1 MDGTTHLRQFG
12 GGLGGGVPASGA
24 GASVRS
30 GLSPMDITPQGS
42 VGSAASAASNV
53 FVLSPLAGGF
63 GGSAGAQQGGA
74 SVNGGGPTAMP
85 ISPMPF
91 QGFAAAAGAPPSP
104 APMFAVGVAP
114 APAPARPQATSAA
127 ASAFGA
133 APPAFGAGP
142 PPFEARPA
150 STSNGGATTSA
161 SGAAKPLIQI
171 HMPGAREVADM
182 FTAAAAAST
191 ASTAAAFHATG
202 GGGTST
208 SNGGTAATRP
218 ASAAVPATTAAVT
231 AAAVF
236 GAAAKK
242 PGAEGAGEGAG
253 ANGATSSASFRQG
266 ASSNDLQPAKDSG
279 PKLSREPSG
288 SSAGGSGS
296 GGSFTSGSRPANGS
310 SAWAHVPVPPAA
322 GPAPVPAPAPA
333 APAANAAAAPA
344 PTPVSAPASSG
355 PSAAAPDALSLR
367 VYQECYAEM
376 RGRALTG
383 GSAAAEA
390 EATARSVAAR
400 AVELMSAAP
409 TTRMLVEKLIE
420 SGSCAD
426 VMIKAAMDMPEPP
439 RAAPAAAAPPPPP
452 AAPAAAAAAQ
462 PQQPAEAGG
471 PGRAEAA
478 VESMLKE
485 LKMQDQRA
493 AGSAG
498 TAAAPSAPGGSG
510 SPLSVPFVFAAPPG
524 GTSSGAAA
532 PAAAPAAAAR
542 PASAAAGGAS
552 SAGPAPAPAAAAPTA
567 SGPGPQP
574 AVHTHVPFVFGSTG
588 GGAAAPA
595 VPAFTF
601 GGSPPPGAAKP
612 AASTSSTGGGI
623 PFTFGGRS
631 PAAAPEPARPSTSS
645 ASATNVFAAAA
656 ATAAAAFANAG
667 TARPAS
673 AAAATG
679 GASSRSSGP
688 AGQAPPV
695 SSSSGWTNVPRAAAP
710 GAGAESVKFN
720 VGPAASG
727 GVGGVAFG
735 GTGDGAAAAAGG
747 GATPGRTSAKG
758 RAKVTPRKGR
768 APSASGAPAG
778 GVSSAATGGA
788 AAQAGSAALGGGS
801 AFNAS
806 ASAAAAA
813 APAPAPAPATSSA
826 TSASAARAAAAAAS
840 TAEQPQRA
848 GASFSQQQ
856 QQAGDSMPSVQAVRL
871 KRTAD
876 EKKQQG
882 NAKYEQNDFR
892 TAERWYSEAIDLL
905 EQQLPGLGLSEQQ
918 AASLFP
924 NLKTEIAVL
933 YSNRSGA
940 RLMTSKPHSA
950 LADALRAMALDGKFL
965 RAASR
970 AATCHCRLGNF
981 SAAHRVVEAAMER
994 VSLGSP
1000 HYQDICKKL
1009 HEVVDLGSK
1018 ARAATATAVAAASAG
1033 SRDKLQEAAD
1043 GLAAI
1048 RDQVAYCDVVAAA
1061 RAVLALR
1068 LGAAAEA
1075 LALVAPHPEVPLAE
1089 RAAPWRLWLVAQAR
1103 FFKGDLQEALTTCRE
1118 LQLQL
1123 QAKGGAAEADAAS
1136 GAASSG
1142 AAAAAAYT
1150 TAAHVAVPPAAALGE
1165 LAEALQQLIKLK
1177 EDGNAAFK
1185 ASKHAEA
1192 SEHYTKAL
1200 SSGACPPAFAAVLH
1214 ANRAAAAQGLGQLAD
1229 AVADCGRARALDPGY
1244 YKASARLAGLMLELR
1259 RPENA
1264 QGLLEPLT
1272 KLTGGDKD
1280 KDAGP
1285 SATEL
1290 EAIKGRLTE
1299 AKAAVSWQK
1308 TPHHYKLLGLTNT
1321 CSEEEVRKAYRRL
1334 ALKHHPDKAMS
1345 AVKVALATPGA
1356 AGASPYSGPLAVA
1369 SELEAR
1375 VRDEAA
1381 WLFNFIN
1388 QAHEELSDKARRRK
1402 VDQLL
1407 DAEQPPAARYGGAAY
1422 SSNPYS
1428 NAFSGG
1434 GGSRYGG
1441 YGGYGGFN
1449 DPSSY
1454 FYRAAPSGA
1463 GAPRARTGAGAAAG
1477 ASSGY
1482 GYGGSYGGARPAG
1495 ARPAAGGSAGGA
1507 AGAARGGGGGGGGSR
1522 PTYTAGSGGGN
1533 YGGYTGRTGT
1543 AGTAGQRKWWEGTDS
1558 DDEDQDSYHF

>member
-1 MDGTTHLRQFG
+1 MDGTTYLRQFG
-12 GGLGGGVPASGA
+12 GGLGGGAPASGA

-42 VGSAASAASNV
+42 VGSAASAASNM

-63 GGSAGAQQGGA
+63 GASAGAQQGGG

-91 QGFAAAAGAPPSP
+91 QGFAAAAGAPPTP
-104 APMFAVGVAP
+104 TPMFTAGVVP
-114 APAPARPQATSAA
+114 APAAARPHAA
-127 ASAFGA
+127 APAVPA
-133 APPAFGAGP
+133 PAFVVG
-142 PPFEARPA
+142 
-150 STSNGGATTSA
+150 TSA
-161 SGAAKPLIQI
+161 SSGTSSSGGTASSAGGAAKPPIQI
-171 HMPGAREVADM
+171 HMPGARDVADM

-191 ASTAAAFHATG
+191 ASTAAAFSAT
-202 GGGTST
+202 GGTST
-208 SNGGTAATRP
+208 SSGGAAPVRP
-218 ASAAVPATTAAVT
+218 ASAAAPAQPTAAT

-236 GAAAKK
+236 GAAGKK
-242 PGAEGAGEGAG
+242 PGAEAAG
-253 ANGATSSASFRQG
+253 ACAGPGGVPAGASFRSG
-266 ASSNDLQPAKDSG
+266 GSSSDLQPPKDSSA
-279 PKLSREPSG
+279 KLSREPSG
-288 SSAGGSGS
+288 SSK
-296 GGSFTSGSRPANGS
+296 PANGS
-310 SAWAHVPVPPAA
+310 SSWAHVPVPPAA
-322 GPAPVPAPAPA
+322 APATAPDAPSRTAPAAAPAPA
-333 APAANAAAAPA
+333 APAAP
-344 PTPVSAPASSG
+344 APASQPAASG
-355 PSAAAPDALSLR
+355 SSASDALSTR

-383 GSAAAEA
+383 GSASAAA

-426 VMIKAAMDMPEPP
+426 VMIKAALDMPEPAK
-439 RAAPAAAAPPPPP
+439 AADTAAAAAPPL
-452 AAPAAAAAAQ
+452 AAPVAAATP
-462 PQQPAEAGG
+462 PQQAEAGG

-485 LKMQDQRA
+485 MKLEDQRT
-493 AGSAG
+493 AGIAG
-498 TAAAPSAPGGSG
+498 TAAAPSISGSAG

-524 GTSSGAAA
+524 GNSSSASTC
-532 PAAAPAAAAR
+532 
-542 PASAAAGGAS
+542 SAA
-552 SAGPAPAPAAAAPTA
+552 PAPAPAAAAMPPAAADPAPAPAAAAAAGMA

-595 VPAFTF
+595 APAFTF

-612 AASTSSTGGGI
+612 ATSSSSTGGGI

-631 PAAAPEPARPSTSS
+631 PAAAAEQARPSTS
-645 ASATNVFAAAA
+645 NVFAAAA
-656 ATAAAAFANAG
+656 ATSAAAFATAG
-667 TARPAS
+667 TTRPAS
-673 AAAATG
+673 AVAAG
-679 GASSRSSGP
+679 GGTSRSSGA
-688 AGQAPPV
+688 AGQVPPV
-695 SSSSGWTNVPRAAAP
+695 SSSSGWTNVPRAPATSAA
-710 GAGAESVKFN
+710 AESVKFN
-720 VGPAASG
+720 VG
-727 GVGGVAFG
+727 
-735 GTGDGAAAAAGG
+735 AAAAGG
-747 GATPGRTSAKG
+747 VGGAAFAGAGEGAAAAGVSGTTPGRASAKG

-768 APSASGAPAG
+768 APSASATSAG
-778 GVSSAATGGA
+778 GAASAATAGA
-788 AAQAGSAALGGGS
+788 AAQTSSVALGGGS
-801 AFNAS
+801 AFNAA
-806 ASAAAAA
+806 ASTA
-813 APAPAPAPATSSA
+813 APATSSA
-826 TSASAARAAAAAAS
+826 TSASASRAGTATAS
-840 TAEQPQRA
+840 TAEQPQRS

-856 QQAGDSMPSVQAVRL
+856 QQQQQAGDNMPSVQAVRL

-892 TAERWYSEAIDLL
+892 TAERWYTEAIDLL

-918 AASLFP
+918 AAALFP
-924 NLKTEIAVL
+924 NLKTEVAVL

-950 LADALRAMALDGKFL
+950 LADALKAMALDGKFL

-981 SAAHRVVEAAMER
+981 SAAHRVVETAMER

-1018 ARAATATAVAAASAG
+1018 ARAATAAAVAAAG
-1033 SRDKLQEAAD
+1033 NGGRDKLQEAAD
-1043 GLAAI
+1043 ALAAI

-1068 LGAAAEA
+1068 LGAAADA
-1075 LALVAPHPEVPLAE
+1075 LALVAPHPEVPPAE

-1123 QAKGGAAEADAAS
+1123 QAKGGAAEADT
-1136 GAASSG
+1136 SSG
-1142 AAAAAAYT
+1142 AAAAAYT

-1165 LAEALQQLIKLK
+1165 LADAIQQLIKLK

-1192 SEHYTKAL
+1192 SEIYSKAL
-1200 SSGACPPAFAAVLH
+1200 SSGACPPAFASVLH

-1229 AVADCGRARALDPGY
+1229 AVADCGRARALDPTY

-1264 QGLLEPLT
+1264 QGLLESLT
-1272 KLTGGDKD
+1272 KLAGGDKD
-1280 KDAGP
+1280 KDKEVGP

-1345 AVKVALATPGA
+1345 AVKVALTVPGA
-1356 AGASPYSGPLAVA
+1356 AGASPYSGPLAAA

-1407 DAEQPPAARYGGAAY
+1407 EVEQPPAARYGAGSAY

-1428 NAFSGG
+1428 NAFGSA

-1441 YGGYGGFN
+1441 YGGFY

-1454 FYRAAPSGA
+1454 FYRAAPTGA
-1463 GAPRARTGAGAAAG
+1463 GAQRARTGA
-1477 ASSGY
+1477 

-1495 ARPAAGGSAGGA
+1495 ARPPAGGSAGGA
-1507 AGAARGGGGGGGGSR
+1507 AGAARGGGGSR
-1522 PTYTAGSGGGN
+1522 PTHTAGSGGGN
-1533 YGGYTGRTGT
+1533 YGGYTGRAGA

-1558 DDEDQDSYHF
+1558 DDEDQDAYHF

>member
-1 MDGTTHLRQFG
+1 MDGTTYLRQFG
-12 GGLGGGVPASGA
+12 GGALGGGGAVPASGA

-63 GGSAGAQQGGA
+63 GASAGAQQGGA

-85 ISPMPF
+85 TSPMPF

-104 APMFAVGVAP
+104 APMFTTGAAP
-114 APAPARPQATSAA
+114 APTAGPAARPQPAAPAAAATAFAAGTAASGATSSNSRAA
-127 ASAFGA
+127 TG
-133 APPAFGAGP
+133 
-142 PPFEARPA
+142 
-150 STSNGGATTSA
+150 
-161 SGAAKPLIQI
+161 GAAKPPIQI

-182 FTAAAAAST
+182 FSAAAAAST
-191 ASTAAAFHATG
+191 ASTAAAFNSASNSATSSG
-202 GGGTST
+202 G
-208 SNGGTAATRP
+208 AAQPRP
-218 ASAAVPATTAAVT
+218 VAAAAPAANAAGT

-236 GAAAKK
+236 GGALKKTAVEAASASS
-242 PGAEGAGEGAG
+242 G
-253 ANGATSSASFRQG
+253 ANGIAAG
-266 ASSNDLQPAKDSG
+266 ASSRLGAGSNDLQPAKDSG
-279 PKLSREPSG
+279 PKLSREPS
-288 SSAGGSGS
+288 SSGTSGANGGS
-296 GGSFTSGSRPANGS
+296 GGSLTNSSNRPASGAS
-310 SAWAHVPVPPAA
+310 AAWAHMPVPAAAAPQPAPAEA
-322 GPAPVPAPAPA
+322 GPSSSAAPAPA
-333 APAANAAAAPA
+333 L
-344 PTPVSAPASSG
+344 APASG
-355 PSAAAPDALSLR
+355 PSVVSGASASDELSLR

-376 RGRALTG
+376 RRRALTSG
-383 GSAAAEA
+383 AAAADA

-400 AVELMSAAP
+400 AVDVMSAAP
-409 TTRMLVEKLIE
+409 TTRMLVEKLID

-426 VMIKAAMDMPEPP
+426 IMIKAALDMPEPAKAAGV
-439 RAAPAAAAPPPPP
+439 AAPAAASPP
-452 AAPAAAAAAQ
+452 AQAAPVAASVPQAALPSQ
-462 PQQPAEAGG
+462 AEGAG
-471 PGRAEAA
+471 PGRTEAA

-485 LKMQDQRA
+485 LKLEDQRA
-493 AGSAG
+493 AGAAAAGAAG
-498 TAAAPSAPGGSG
+498 TAAARAAAPAAGSG
-510 SPLSVPFVFAAPPG
+510 SPLSVPFVFAAPPDG
-524 GTSSGAAA
+524 GATSSTSSSAAA
-532 PAAAPAAAAR
+532 PAPAPAPAPVSAAGKPTAAPA
-542 PASAAAGGAS
+542 PA
-552 SAGPAPAPAAAAPTA
+552 PAPAPAAAAAAAATA
-567 SGPGPQP
+567 PAVPGPQP

-595 VPAFTF
+595 APAFTF

-612 AASTSSTGGGI
+612 ATSTSSTGGI

-631 PAAAPEPARPSTSS
+631 PAATAEQARPSTSS
-645 ASATNVFAAAA
+645 ASTSNVFAAAA
-656 ATAAAAFANAG
+656 ATAAAVFANAG

-679 GASSRSSGP
+679 GASSRGSGT

-695 SSSSGWTNVPRAAAP
+695 SSSSGWTNVPR
-710 GAGAESVKFN
+710 GATANAGTGDYLKFN
-720 VGPAASG
+720 VG
-727 GVGGVAFG
+727 
-735 GTGDGAAAAAGG
+735 TAAAGG
-747 GATPGRTSAKG
+747 VGAGPFAVAGDGTVTTGVSGTTPGRAGAKG

-768 APSASGAPAG
+768 MPSAAATSAG
-778 GVSSAATGGA
+778 GAASAATAGGA
-788 AAQAGSAALGGGS
+788 AQSGSAALGGGS
-801 AFNAS
+801 AFNAAS
-806 ASAAAAA
+806 SAAA
-813 APAPAPAPATSSA
+813 APATSSA
-826 TSASAARAAAAAAS
+826 TSAPAGRAAANSIS
-840 TAEQPQRA
+840 TAEQPQRS
-848 GASFSQQQ
+848 GASSSQQQQQ
-856 QQAGDSMPSVQAVRL
+856 QQAGDNMPSVQAVRL
-871 KRTAD
+871 KRSAD

-905 EQQLPGLGLSEQQ
+905 EQQLPALGLSEQQ
-918 AASLFP
+918 TASLFP
-924 NLKTEIAVL
+924 NLRTEIAVL

-981 SAAHRVVEAAMER
+981 SAAHRVVETAMER

-1000 HYQDICKKL
+1000 HYTDICKKL

-1018 ARAATATAVAAASAG
+1018 ARAATAAAAAAAGTG

-1043 GLAAI
+1043 ALAAI

-1123 QAKGGAAEADAAS
+1123 EAKGGAGEADAAAPS
-1136 GAASSG
+1136 G
-1142 AAAAAAYT
+1142 AAAAAYT
-1150 TAAHVAVPPAAALGE
+1150 TSAHVVVPPPAALAE
-1165 LAEALQQLIKLK
+1165 LAEAIQQLIKLK

-1192 SEHYTKAL
+1192 SDHYTKAL
-1200 SSGACPPAFAAVLH
+1200 ASGACPPAFAAVLH

-1229 AVADCGRARALDPGY
+1229 AVADCGRARALDPSY

-1272 KLTGGDKD
+1272 KLTSDGKD
-1280 KDAGP
+1280 KEAAGP
-1285 SATEL
+1285 SASEL

-1308 TPHHYKLLGLTNT
+1308 TPHHYKLLGLAST

-1345 AVKVALATPGA
+1345 AVKVALTAPGA
-1356 AGASPYSGPLAVA
+1356 AGAMPCSGPLAVA

-1375 VRDEAA
+1375 VREEAA

-1402 VDQLL
+1402 IDQLL
-1407 DAEQPPAARYGGAAY
+1407 EAEQPPAARYGGGGY
-1422 SSNPYS
+1422 SSNPYA
-1428 NAFSGG
+1428 NAFG
-1434 GGSRYGG
+1434 GGSRYGT
-1441 YGGYGGFN
+1441 YGAYGGFY
-1449 DPSSY
+1449 DQSSY
-1454 FYRAAPSGA
+1454 YRAAPTGA
-1463 GAPRARTGAGAAAG
+1463 GAQRARTGTGSFGTGSFGGA
-1477 ASSGY
+1477 
-1482 GYGGSYGGARPAG
+1482 YGGARPSG
-1495 ARPAAGGSAGGA
+1495 SRPAGGGSAGGA
-1507 AGAARGGGGGGGGSR
+1507 AGAARGGGGGSR

-1533 YGGYTGRTGT
+1533 YGGYTGRGAAGAG

-1558 DDEDQDSYHF
+1558 DDDDQDAYHF